1 MPALFEYTNVY
12 GTALEILKEKGYQI
26 WYQES
31 DSTYWAEKDGWDFV
45 SRSPCGLL
53 GLIAIFE
60 YRNPQHYREYWWRAE
75 EVDLISDVPKQPQP
89 YRSVLA
95 RVPGGRSKS

>member
-12 GTALEILKEKGYQI
+12 GTALQIIKEKGYQI
-26 WYQES
+26 WYQED

-60 YRNPQHYREYWWRAE
+60 CRKPQHYQEYWWRAE
-75 EVDLISDVPKQPQP
+75 EVDLLSEVPKHPDP
-89 YRSVLA
+89 YESVLSA
-95 RVPGGRSKS
+95 GMRGGSK